1 MTYLFTSVKV
11 NATGQRWVNE
21 LSNLNFSIHYIPGI
35 ENVNTDSLSRYP
47 LLQECRLEQYS
58 QHLNPE
64 VLKSVFDAVVNHV
77 GNNKTWVVAAN
88 TINTVFSNNANQVLY
103 DVGYE
108 MTTLASQ
115 DLAKYQAEEK

>member
-115 DLAKYQAEEK
+115 DLAKYQT